1 MFKVFKNEVYSYLQ
15 TTHTDPH
22 VYMYIDPYV
31 GVVYV
36 RNKGIL
42 GLDLGSHL

>member
-1 MFKVFKNEVYSYLQ
+1 MFKVIKNEVYSYLQ
-15 TTHTDPH
+15 TTQTHM
-22 VYMYIDPYV
+22 YMYIDPYV